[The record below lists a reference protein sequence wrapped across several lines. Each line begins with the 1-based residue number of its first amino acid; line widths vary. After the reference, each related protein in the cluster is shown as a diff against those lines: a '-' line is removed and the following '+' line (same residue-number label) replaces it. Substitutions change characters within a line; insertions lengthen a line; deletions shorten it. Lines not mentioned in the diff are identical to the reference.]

1 MKLKKLKIFLF
12 FLTPKNMQNK
22 IVASIFNRKTLKQA
36 MILFM
41 VIAIGLVAF
50 ASIPAY
56 AIPVSEEDR
65 PTNIEEI
72 APSTNVRELARLIV
86 NFFLFF
92 LGLVATIMVIYGGVL
107 YVTAAGNDEQA
118 GKAKNVILYAVAGII
133 VILLSFALVNTVIL
147 GAGTGEEPTGV

>member
-1 MKLKKLKIFLF
+1 
-12 FLTPKNMQNK
+12 MQNK

-36 MILFM
+36 MVLFT

-50 ASIPAY
+50 AHVPAY
-56 AIPVSEEDR
+56 AALIDVGDEPE
-65 PTNIEEI
+65 NIGEHV
-72 APSTNVRELARLIV
+72 ASQDAGELARLIV

-147 GAGTGEEPTGV
+147 GAGQGTRPAA